1 MIGVS
6 GGDFN
11 RRIRQ
16 VKRVSDRS
24 YIEPPSPSS
33 HTRVHS
39 ADPASRPWH
48 STSQPQMRF
57 MRMLQLAAWSIS
69 HCSLTCINCSVFYVT
84 LSFSINNHYMSLF
97 ILICTNRCVSGVT
110 TDLLH
115 GKSITVCHTLSLRA
129 PILQP
134 QCYRKS
140 VFTSLYTH
148 R

>member
-6 GGDFN
+6 GGDCN

-24 YIEPPSPSS
+24 YIELPSPSS
-33 HTRVHS
+33 HTRVLS
-39 ADPASRPWH
+39 ADPASRPWPN
-48 STSQPQMRF
+48 TSEPQMRF
-57 MRMLQLAAWSIS
+57 MRLLQLAAWSIS
-69 HCSLTCINCSVFYVT
+69 HCSLTCMNCS
-84 LSFSINNHYMSLF
+84 
-97 ILICTNRCVSGVT
+97 VSGVT

-115 GKSITVCHTLSLRA
+115 EKSVTVCHTLFLRA
-129 PILQP
+129 LILQS

-140 VFTSLYTH
+140 AFISLYTH